1 VRTAPEPRSIA
12 VRAFATPLPR
22 AAAPASKANR
32 QPSPTAA
39 IGPSEWSLVLDTE
52 TTIDAA
58 QQLRLGVYQVR
69 HGDELYEQGLFY
81 DPDTLTD
88 DERSTLYRFASARGL
103 MVHAGAAFIEE
114 VFFRVLFDLRGV
126 GIGLNLPFDIS
137 RLATA
142 HSPARKRMHG
152 GFSFQLSPDTRRPRI
167 QVKHLTGRAALIQF
181 TVPAE
186 QQTPRG
192 MRQREMRVAPWR
204 GTFVDVRTL
213 AGALLSGSWSLAALA
228 DHLQT
233 PHRKREIDEHGGLL
247 TEEYLDYACADVQ
260 VTWECYQ
267 HLRDQYQRYGLT
279 QTPIHRIYS
288 EASLGKACL
297 REMGACPWQEQQS
310 DVPPELIGIILS
322 TYYGGRSEVHLRRLI
337 SRVLYCDFLSMY
349 PTVCTLMKL
358 WSFVIAERV
367 EWTDATGDVRTF
379 LEHVTIA
386 DLQNSA
392 TWQQLTTLVQVVPT
406 GDLFP
411 VRSTYGEGAH
421 TIGLN
426 HLSSEQPLWFTLA
439 DCVAS
444 KLLTGRMPTI
454 VQALRCAPI
463 GCQADL
469 KPLDIVGNPDYRVDP
484 ATDDFYRRL
493 IDLRSAVKRDLKT
506 AKAAGE
512 QDHAVRL
519 DAEQLALKIMANA
532 TSYGIFVE
540 LNVTEFAKPQAVTC
554 YGGDDAPFDARTTN
568 LEEPGRYFH
577 PVLGTLITG
586 AARLMLALA
595 ERLAIDAGLS
605 WALCDTD
612 SMALAKPEGMAEDE
626 FLIRADHVREWFT
639 PLNPYATKGPLFKVE
654 EANWGLVNGKIDG
667 EIEPLYCFAVSAK
680 RYVLF
685 NLDNRGRPVIRK
697 ASAHGLGHLRSPY
710 GNDDAPASIPPP
722 SVPLH
727 ELGIERWQ
735 YDLWYRI
742 AEAAVFGKS
751 AQVRLD
757 DLPGFAKPAVSRYAA
772 TTPTLLRWFDR
783 YNADKPYWEQ
793 VRPFGFLLNFQR
805 DPLASLPSP
814 CPSSDAD
821 TCVGSRVDTPRPVA
835 TFDQD
840 PAIAAERCFDRV
852 TGDLVPQETLKTYRQ
867 ALSQYHLHPETK
879 FANGDYLDAGPT
891 ARRHIEGVVIDR
903 IGKEANRWEEQLHL
917 GNDPEAQI
925 VYGADDESRERTIAF
940 IRDVADRIGRR
951 ALAEAAGVSVRET
964 AAILRGE
971 RRPTKRTLAQLV
983 KTAADLA
990 A

>member
-1 VRTAPEPRSIA
+1 MPAPEPRPIA
-12 VRAFATPLPR
+12 VRAFALPTPR
-22 AAAPASKANR
+22 DVA
-32 QPSPTAA
+32 TAA
-39 IGPSEWSLVLDTE
+39 RTPRQRSPATSIGPSAWSLAFDTE

-58 QQLRLGVYQVR
+58 QQLRFGTYQVR
-69 HGDELYEQGLFY
+69 RGDALHEEGLFY
-81 DPDTLTD
+81 DPQILTD
-88 DERSTLYRFASARGL
+88 DERSMLYRFASARGL
-103 MVHAGAAFIEE
+103 AVHTLADFIEE
-114 VFFRVLFDLRGV
+114 VFLYHLFALRGT
-126 GIGLNLPFDIS
+126 GIGFNLPFDLA
-137 RLATA
+137 RLAIA
-142 HSPARKRMHG
+142 HAPARGRTMHG
-152 GFSFQLSPDTRRPRI
+152 GFSFQLSPDKRRPRM

-181 TVPAE
+181 AVPAQ

-192 MRQREMRVAPWR
+192 MRHRKLRVPPWR

-213 AGALLSGSWSLAALA
+213 AGALLSGSWSLASLG

-233 PHRKREIDEHGGLL
+233 SYRKQDTDEHGESL
-247 TEEYLDYACADVQ
+247 TEQYLEYALDDVQ
-260 VTWECYQ
+260 ATWECYRLL
-267 HLRDQYQRYGLT
+267 HNMYTGYGLT
-279 QTPIHRIYS
+279 QTPVHRIYS

-297 REMGACPWQEQQS
+297 REMHIQPWQDQQP

-349 PTVCTLMKL
+349 PTVCTLMGL
-358 WSFVIAERV
+358 WSFVIADRV
-367 EWTDATGDVRTF
+367 ESTDATAETRAF
-379 LEHVTIA
+379 LERVTVA
-386 DLQNSA
+386 DLRA
-392 TWQQLTTLVQVVPT
+392 PDTWRQLTTLVQVAPAD
-406 GDLFP
+406 DLFP
-411 VRSTYGEGAH
+411 VRSTYGDGAY

-426 HLSSEQPLWFTLA
+426 HLTSEHPLWFTLA

-444 KLLTGRMPTI
+444 KVLTGRVPTI
-454 VQALRCAPI
+454 LQARRFTPT
-463 GCQADL
+463 GHQTNL
-469 KPLDIVGNPDYRVDP
+469 KPLDILGNPDYRVDP
-484 ATDDFYRRL
+484 VTDDFYRRV
-493 IDLRSAVKRDLKT
+493 IDLRSEVKRDLNT
-506 AKAAGE
+506 AEAAGE
-512 QDHAVRL
+512 QDHATRL

-554 YGGDDAPFDARTTN
+554 YGGDGAAFDAHTQN
-568 LEEPGRYFH
+568 VEEPGRYFH

-586 AARLMLALA
+586 AARLMLDLA
-595 ERLAIDAGLS
+595 ERLATEAGLS
-605 WALCDTD
+605 WVFCDTD
-612 SMALAKPEGMAEDE
+612 SMALAKPEGMAENK
-626 FLIRADHVREWFT
+626 FRARADQVREWFT

-685 NLDNRGRPVIRK
+685 NLDSQRRPVLRK

-727 ELGIERWQ
+727 EMGIERWQ

-742 AEAAVFGKS
+742 AEAAVSGKS
-751 AQVRLD
+751 AQVWLD
-757 DLPGFAKPAVSRYAA
+757 DLPGFEKPAVSRYAA
-772 TTPTLLRWFDR
+772 TTPTLLRWFDT
-783 YNADKPYWEQ
+783 YNADKPYRER

-805 DPLASLPSP
+805 DPLAPLPSP
-814 CPSSDAD
+814 GTSSDAD
-821 TCVGSRVDTPRPVA
+821 RQPGSKNDAPRPVA

-840 PAIAAERCFDRV
+840 PAVAAARCFDRV
-852 TGDLVPQETLKTYRQ
+852 TGAPVSQETLKTYRQ
-867 ALSQYHLHPETK
+867 ALNQYHLHPETK
-879 FANGDYLDAGPT
+879 FAHGDYLDAGPT
-891 ARRHIEGVVIDR
+891 ERRHIEVVAIER

-925 VYGADDESRERTIAF
+925 VYGADEESRERTIAF

-971 RRPTKRTLAQLV
+971 RQPTRRTLTQLV
-983 KTAADLA
+983 KTATDLA